1 MMVVLDRTSGSI
13 SPGRTRASFWKN
25 TWEMAL
31 LMSPIGTWRIRHA
44 RLNWPTAPSATVPI
58 RSVIPLIRTESTR
71 ALGMFSSGI
80 FL

>member
-1 MMVVLDRTSGSI
+1 MVARTSGSI

-25 TWEMAL
+25 TWLIAL
-31 LMSPIGTWRIRHA
+31 LMSPMGTCRIRHA

-58 RSVIPLIRTESTR
+58 RRVMPLVRRESTR
-71 ALGMFSSGI
+71 AVGMFSSGI